1 MNGITIEQLQA
12 IAKVHTNVIITQ
24 HTLDRFRERGI
35 KIADVFSA
43 IADGEVI
50 EQYPDDYP
58 HPSCLILGS
67 SSKALPLHIVCGTD
81 NTKLWVITAY
91 FPDSTKWEIDNK
103 TRKVVN
109 K

>member
-1 MNGITIEQLQA
+1 MSGITIEQLQA

-67 SSKALPLHIVCGTD
+67 SSKALPMHIVCGTD

-91 FPDSTKWEIDNK
+91 FPDSTRWEIDSK